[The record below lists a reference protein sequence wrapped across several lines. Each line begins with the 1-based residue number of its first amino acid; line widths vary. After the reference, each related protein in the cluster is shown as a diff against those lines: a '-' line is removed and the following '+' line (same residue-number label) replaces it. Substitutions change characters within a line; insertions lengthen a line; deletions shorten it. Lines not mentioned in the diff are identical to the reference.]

1 MLHKRA
7 CWWKSQFSTGLN
19 NRKTIGSLFQVLW
32 FSMEEIQSYK
42 VYVIYNGI
50 NLKFL
55 LGLFFLNWLFSML
68 LFLFTKFYWVKTILY
83 IWDSAIF
90 FSEVWCQD
98 LDCIVIQ
105 GSHNIIINYRTR
117 ATISCSWLEDALEYK
132 PCIRAEF
139 FEKPPLKQRNGLWKW
154 GKHMQAVAYN
164 GACRVFHKSW
174 R

>member
-1 MLHKRA
+1 MCEEEEFPCFLYLIQIFDFLCREEDGRKTDYWAIMLHKRA

-50 NLKFL
+50 NLEFL

-98 LDCIVIQ
+98 LD
-105 GSHNIIINYRTR
+105 
-117 ATISCSWLEDALEYK
+117 D
-132 PCIRAEF
+132 
-139 FEKPPLKQRNGLWKW
+139 
-154 GKHMQAVAYN
+154 
-164 GACRVFHKSW
+164 
-174 R
+174 

>member
-1 MLHKRA
+1 MNCSIDLKNFTDSLPSASNFKSFSRSLEQFFLTVVQNNFGNKIPFLCREEDGRKTDYWAIMLHKRA

-19 NRKTIGSLFQVLW
+19 NRKTIGSLFQVLR

-50 NLKFL
+50 NLEFL

-98 LDCIVIQ
+98 LD
-105 GSHNIIINYRTR
+105 
-117 ATISCSWLEDALEYK
+117 D
-132 PCIRAEF
+132 
-139 FEKPPLKQRNGLWKW
+139 
-154 GKHMQAVAYN
+154 
-164 GACRVFHKSW
+164 
-174 R
+174 